1 MKSFKEFKTESYSV
15 LNENP
20 GLIKQLNTAKDIART
35 VLNKGFTYG
44 TSNAVYDIAKPKEK
58 KTNHAW
64 KHALSTAI
72 TFPKTTLNLATKAI
86 KFGAAAGSTILGLD
100 KFKGM

>member
-1 MKSFKEFKTESYSV
+1 MKSFKDFEAESYSV

-20 GLIKQLNTAKDIART
+20 ALIQKLKTAKDIAGQ
-35 VLNKGFTYG
+35 VFNKGITYG
-44 TSNAVYDIAKPKEK
+44 TSNAVYDMAKPKEK
-58 KTNHAW
+58 KTSHAW

-72 TFPKTTLNLATKAI
+72 TFPKTTLNLATKAV
-86 KFGAAAGSTILGLD
+86 KFGVAAGSTILGLD

>member
-1 MKSFKEFKTESYSV
+1 MKCFKEFKTESYSV

-20 GLIKQLNTAKDIART
+20 GLINKLNQAKNIAGQ

-86 KFGAAAGSTILGLD
+86 KIGAAAGSTILGLD